1 MEIKIRFMIFS
12 NTAADTGCLSS
23 LFVVCFWH
31 LKEHLDNRLYGL
43 DPETVT
49 HNSSEKCK
57 TILTNIIPMVIIFA
71 IPH

>member
-12 NTAADTGCLSS
+12 NTAADTGCLLS
-23 LFVVCFWH
+23 FVVCFWY
-31 LKEHLDNRLYGL
+31 LKERLDNRLYGL

-49 HNSSEKCK
+49 HDSSEKCK

-71 IPH
+71 ILH